1 MARIIGTAEAA
12 EKKDC
17 SRNAILDAIRRGVID
32 SERLGPR
39 SYAVKAN
46 RKFEEWEPN
55 RKRQKI
61 GRQSQKPKQRAKKAK
76 KPAKKA
82 KRTR

>member
-17 SRNAILDAIRRGVID
+17 SRNAILDAIRRGAID

-55 RKRQKI
+55 RVRQEI
-61 GRQSQKPKQRAKKAK
+61 GRKSQKPKRRAKKT
-76 KPAKKA
+76 AKKA
-82 KRTR
+82 KR